1 MKDNRRATGD
11 SRGGTKDPID
21 DAVFAGRA
29 QNGMALLGDRRKKAR
44 ERARKIL
51 NQDGGKK
58 NVAEN

>member
-21 DAVFAGRA
+21 DAVVAGRA
-29 QNGMALLGDRRKKAR
+29 LDGLALLGERSKKAR
-44 ERARKIL
+44 ERAQKIL
-51 NQDGGKK
+51 NQDGAKK